1 MRGALSHRACEGYPG
16 RQVSILSVETTGS
29 ATPSLVCGAG
39 QQGVFSQ
46 LTDFHRVH
54 GRMGPISHARVRLVR
69 WRPVAA
75 IAAMMAALIVMAGD
89 SIPVRRSTI
98 VLWAWE
104 RPEDL
109 RFSGP
114 DVGVAV
120 LAGSIVLSGEAV
132 RVTGRRYPALTLPGQ
147 RIVGV
152 VHVEIDR
159 REPLVWTQVQR
170 EATIARILGL
180 ADNPRFDEI
189 QIDFEVR
196 ASERHVLLDLLRTL
210 RPTLPAGHELSM
222 TALASWCDTER
233 WVGSAPVDYIVPML
247 FWMGATGENLKRRLA
262 EGGDFADRNCRNS
275 IGVAVD
281 TPPYGLPPGRPVY
294 VFNPHSWNRQAL
306 DLILRDLGK

>member
-1 MRGALSHRACEGYPG
+1 
-16 RQVSILSVETTGS
+16 VETTGS

-132 RVTGRRYPALTLPGQ
+132 RVTGRRYPALTLKGQ

-159 REPLVWTQVQR
+159 RQIGAAATWLFARRLTYGLTTKMSRSPIGCSSRSRSVQPLQ
-170 EATIARILGL
+170 G
-180 ADNPRFDEI
+180 
-189 QIDFEVR
+189 
-196 ASERHVLLDLLRTL
+196 LRTL
-210 RPTLPAGHELSM
+210 ELEP
-222 TALASWCDTER
+222 W
-233 WVGSAPVDYIVPML
+233 PV
-247 FWMGATGENLKRRLA
+247 R
-262 EGGDFADRNCRNS
+262 
-275 IGVAVD
+275 
-281 TPPYGLPPGRPVY
+281 
-294 VFNPHSWNRQAL
+294 
-306 DLILRDLGK
+306 